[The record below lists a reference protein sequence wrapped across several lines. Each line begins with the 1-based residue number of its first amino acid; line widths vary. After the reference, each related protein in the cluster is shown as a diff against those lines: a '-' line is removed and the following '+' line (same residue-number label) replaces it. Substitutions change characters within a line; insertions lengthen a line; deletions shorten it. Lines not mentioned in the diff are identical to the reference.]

1 MLAQFTQSQQQW
13 GGANKTIDNWLQERQ
28 AVLVSY
34 CELAG
39 LPPFEQAENTLPC
52 TLNIKRFCQV
62 LMDYVSAGHF
72 EIFDAI
78 VEKCKINGQES
89 ADKAQKLYPKINN
102 STDFALQ
109 FNDKF
114 AELESLKTS
123 NSFAQSFSRLGKHIE
138 ERFSF
143 EDQLIANLYDN
154 HS

>member
-1 MLAQFTQSQQQW
+1 MLAQLTLSQQQW
-13 GGANKTIDNWLQERQ
+13 GGTNKAIDNWLQERQ

-39 LPPFEQAENTLPC
+39 LPPFEQSENTLPC
-52 TLNIKRFCQV
+52 ILNIKRFCQV
-62 LMDYVSAGHF
+62 LLDYVSAGHF

-89 ADKAQKLYPKINN
+89 AHKAQQIYPKINS
-102 STDFALQ
+102 STDYALQ

-114 AELESLKTS
+114 AELESLQTS
-123 NSFAQSFSRLGKHIE
+123 NSFDQSLSALGKHLE
-138 ERFSF
+138 ERFHF

>member
-1 MLAQFTQSQQQW
+1 MLAQFEQSQQQW
-13 GGANKTIDNWLQERQ
+13 GGVNKTIDSWLQERQ

-39 LPPFEQAENTLPC
+39 LPPFKQSEKSLPC

-62 LMDYVSAGHF
+62 LMDYISAGHF

-78 VEKCKINGQES
+78 VAKCKINGQES
-89 ADKAQKLYPKINN
+89 ADKAHKLYPKINS

-109 FNDKF
+109 FNDNF
-114 AELESLKTS
+114 AELESLETS
-123 NSFAQSFSRLGKHIE
+123 NSFDQSLSLLGKHLE
-138 ERFSF
+138 ERFYF

-154 HS
+154 HR